1 MEVSCG
7 RSLSFF
13 FPTVFFR
20 LSPEEFYL
28 FIFFLKRRFT
38 APSVLHAVD
47 RAGEGGSGDD
57 WQCAQQ
63 RERLSKGAGRVCRQ
77 ETEQKSKDGE
87 L

>member
-1 MEVSCG
+1 MAVLFLFF
-7 RSLSFF
+7 SLLFF
-13 FPTVFFR
+13 LGCHLKNFIYFF
-20 LSPEEFYL
+20 
-28 FIFFLKRRFT
+28 FFLKRRFT